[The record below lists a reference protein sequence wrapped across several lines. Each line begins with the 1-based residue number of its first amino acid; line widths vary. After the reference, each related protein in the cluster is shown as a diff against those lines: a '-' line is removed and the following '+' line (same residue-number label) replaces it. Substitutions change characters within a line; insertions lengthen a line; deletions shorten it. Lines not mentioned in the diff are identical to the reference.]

1 MRVTTVVQSISNGAA
16 GRPSRAIFPPWL
28 MFSIISCS
36 ARAWPVISRP
46 TSKPS
51 RIPRRRCASRTRMVD
66 TSSTTS
72 APQSSAM
79 ARRSGEMSVMV
90 M

>member
-1 MRVTTVVQSISNGAA
+1 MRVTTAVQSISNCRE
-16 GRPSRAIFPPWL
+16 GRPSSAIFPPWF
-28 MFSIISCS
+28 MFSIISCR

-51 RIPRRRCASRTRMVD
+51 RMPSCRWASSTRVVE
-66 TSSTTS
+66 TSRTTS
-72 APQSSAM
+72 APQSSAI